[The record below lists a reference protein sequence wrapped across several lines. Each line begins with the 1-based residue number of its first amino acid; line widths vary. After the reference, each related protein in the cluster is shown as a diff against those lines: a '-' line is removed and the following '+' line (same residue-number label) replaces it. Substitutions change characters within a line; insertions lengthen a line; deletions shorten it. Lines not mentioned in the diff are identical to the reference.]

1 MTASA
6 KRLATWGR
14 VYDNEDLSRKAKQ
27 MEKQVQRLKEVQT
40 EVTSGSQWTLTLQ
53 GDALRADRLLEMTNL
68 SVAPAPDADTLFSIA
83 GLRLKSG
90 DRVAIVGRNGCG
102 KSSLLRLIW
111 QQFHW
116 CCTRALRWGIT
127 TRRCTNSQITIRY
140 LTRWSRLLRSP
151 ISAKWR

>member
-6 KRLATWGR
+6 KRLATRGR

-68 SVAPAPDADTLFSIA
+68 SVAPAPGADTLFSIA
-83 GLRLKSG
+83 GIRLKAAIAWRLSAVT
-90 DRVAIVGRNGCG
+90 VAGN
-102 KSSLLRLIW
+102 LR
-111 QQFHW
+111 
-116 CCTRALRWGIT
+116 C
-127 TRRCTNSQITIRY
+127 
-140 LTRWSRLLRSP
+140 
-151 ISAKWR
+151 